1 MSWRYYEYYEPTTPI
16 ETDEGIKA
24 RSKRGDFVKNWWS
37 KRWIE
42 ALEKISDKNRLT
54 RGRRYARK
62 GQVLSL
68 DESGFGIKAQ
78 VQGSRS
84 KPYKVDISLEPF
96 TARQWEKVINTL
108 SERAIFTAQL
118 LSGEMPQD
126 IEEAFSA
133 AGVSLFPDK
142 RGGLETDCSC
152 PDYSNPCKHVAAVHY
167 ILGEQFDEDPFLIF
181 RLRGKSQEQIVEA
194 LNERNQ
200 AASEELVLAEER
212 ADYITA
218 EPAVPLEETLDHF
231 WDLGAPIEQFA
242 TAIREPQTRLSVL
255 RRLGQP
261 AFMDETLSLILGPVY
276 DGASE
281 VGLKV
286 AFATAEGNDRKGN
299 EGKDLNQR
307 DIVQNPRQTNPSAQ
321 SPAP

>member
-1 MSWRYYEYYEPTTPI
+1 MSWRYYEYYEPTKPI
-16 ETDEGIKA
+16 ETDDGIKA
-24 RSKRGDFVKNWWS
+24 RSKRGDFTKNWWA

-68 DESGFGIKAQ
+68 DESGWGIKAQ

-84 KPYKVDISLEPF
+84 KPYKVEISLEPF
-96 TARQWEKVINTL
+96 SARQWEKVIDAL

-126 IEEAFSA
+126 IEEAFLA

-142 RGGLETDCSC
+142 SGELETDCSC
-152 PDYSNPCKHVAAVHY
+152 PDWSNPCKHVAAVHY

-181 RLRGKSQEQIVEA
+181 KLRGKTQEQIVDE
-194 LNERNQ
+194 LGERHQ
-200 AASEELVLAEER
+200 AVGEDDLVLAEEE
-212 ADYITA
+212 AAYVTA
-218 EPAVPLEETLDHF
+218 KPAVPLEETIDHF
-231 WDLGAPIEQFA
+231 WDLGAPVEQFA
-242 TAIREPQTRLSVL
+242 TAIQEPTTRYAVL

-261 AFMDETLSLILGPVY
+261 GFMDETLTVILGPVY

-281 VGLKV
+281 TGIKVGY
-286 AFATAEGNDRKGN
+286 ATVEDEGQED
-299 EGKDLNQR
+299 
-307 DIVQNPRQTNPSAQ
+307 
-321 SPAP
+321 